1 MVSKFSS
8 SIVLS
13 IIIFPQAEYAAADG
27 SELFSLVFSPLGLTE
42 SLLAKVL
49 HPLNKAPAVGTP
61 DVGCCRDEC
70 FLKRIP
76 S

>member
-1 MVSKFSS
+1 MQQLTAQSCVFFK
-8 SIVLS
+8 
-13 IIIFPQAEYAAADG
+13 
-27 SELFSLVFSPLGLTE
+27 VFSPLGLTE

-61 DVGCCRDEC
+61 DVGCCRDGC